1 MTTSVPR
8 LAVVLAALLTLMVGA
23 RCRPMPER
31 MPRTSCRVRNS
42 RGTVASRWMYS
53 IRTLST
59 AVGIAFLVAFAA
71 GPVPAIAVAVGI
83 TMKPRLRRIRQT
95 RRTAAQ
101 VIVAY
106 PDFVDLL
113 VVGIKAGCSP
123 RLALGA
129 VESVCSPSI
138 RPAVSAVL
146 RRADMGHRF
155 NEAVG
160 ALGEVP
166 PLGLGP
172 IARSLIDA
180 LALADRYGTPL
191 APVLDRLAGEARAQR
206 RRNADAAA
214 RRLPVQLSFPLVGCT
229 LPSFVLLTIVPLMAG
244 TFSSLRGLTP

>member
-1 MTTSVPR
+1 M
-8 LAVVLAALLTLMVGA
+8 
-23 RCRPMPER
+23 
-31 MPRTSCRVRNS
+31 
-42 RGTVASRWMYS
+42 
-53 IRTLST
+53 
-59 AVGIAFLVAFAA
+59 
-71 GPVPAIAVAVGI
+71 
-83 TMKPRLRRIRQT
+83 
-95 RRTAAQ
+95 
-101 VIVAY
+101 IVAY

-123 RLALGA
+123 RLALEA
-129 VESVCSPSI
+129 VEKVCSPSV

-146 RRADMGHRF
+146 RRSIIGQRF

-160 ALGEVP
+160 ALGEAP

-191 APVLDRLAGEARAQR
+191 APVLDRLADEARAQR

-229 LPSFVLLTIVPLMAG
+229 LPSFVLLTIVPLLAG
-244 TFSSLRGLTP
+244 TFSSLRGSTP